1 MRELSKAI
9 DDYTWAHVFTGMVLA
24 CLNVK
29 PGLMLV
35 LAIGFEVIEEPIKQE
50 TRIFG
55 DEPMIETEE
64 NQLIDVGAVIAGYS
78 AIEILRKP
86 VGVTI

>member
-1 MRELSKAI
+1 MRELSKSY
-9 DDYTWAHVFTGMVLA
+9 DDYTWAHVFAGMVLA

-29 PGLMLV
+29 PGLMLA

-55 DEPMIETEE
+55 KEPMIETEE
-64 NQLIDVGAVIAGYS
+64 NQLIDVGAVIAGYG

-86 VGVTI
+86 AGVTV